1 MPLLISRTYSEITP
15 ESSEQGDFS
24 EQGFVHEK
32 EPFSFRELV
41 SALREGGFDSSSC
54 YPPRGGAFEWA
65 QTPFEITDYRTGTE
79 RQECLHFSRSNPP
92 QKLKYWRKAFK
103 AAGIIK

>member
-1 MPLLISRTYSEITP
+1 MILVSRTYSEITP
-15 ESSEQGDFS
+15 ESSADGDFS
-24 EQGFVHEK
+24 DQGFIHEK
-32 EPFSFRELV
+32 EPFTFRDLV
-41 SALREGGFDSSSC
+41 STLRRDGFTHSSC

-65 QTPFEITDYRTGTE
+65 QTPFSVTDYGTMTE

-92 QKLKYWRKAFK
+92 QKLKYWQKAFR